1 MKTITIELNN
11 DLARALD
18 NLSKEEG
25 QDISTTA
32 VKVLSQ
38 GLSERDRRAK
48 AIQALD
54 EIFSRPIP
62 SPFDEMNE
70 EEVMNIVN
78 EEIQAVR
85 LAR

>member
-1 MKTITIELNN
+1 M
-11 DLARALD
+11 
-18 NLSKEEG
+18 SKKER
-25 QDISTTA
+25 QDISSVA

-48 AIQALD
+48 VIKALN

-62 SPFDEMNE
+62 SPFNEMNE
-70 EEVMNIVN
+70 EEVMDIVN

-85 LAR
+85 QAR